1 MAYFPMFVDL
11 TDKTCLVVGGGEVA
25 YRKVKTLLD
34 FDAKVTVVAESVCPK
49 LAELAEV
56 QDKKILSACDYVT
69 GAGEVTSEDKVQ
81 SACGRNAEKADAP
94 KNRVT
99 IWVRPFQKEDCD
111 GRLLVVAATDDR
123 ELNHNI
129 AEYCKA
135 AGIMVNAVDQKDD
148 CSFIFSSYVREQN
161 LVAAFHP
168 GGELPLVKPSGIIEQ
183 GFNLRDDNAL
193 GKTIDVFAI
202 LPPNILKDGRDN
214 SLLLLR
220 QKQRLMYAIP
230 KKFIIVNIP
239 GQSRIPQKIRMKQ

>member
-49 LAELAEV
+49 LAELAEAP
-56 QDKKILSACDYVT
+56 DKKILSACDYVT

-81 SACGRNAEKADAP
+81 SACGQDAEKADALEQ
-94 KNRVT
+94 KIT
-99 IWVRPFQKEDCD
+99 ICVRPFQKEDCD
-111 GRLLVVAATDDR
+111 DRLLVVAATDDK

-161 LVAAFHP
+161 LVAAFSS
-168 GGELPLVKPSGIIEQ
+168 GGKSPVLTQYLKKKETDILTPFLGTLNEYMGDIRADIISKYASEEERKRAFCDIVYSAIENQKLP
-183 GFNLRDDNAL
+183 
-193 GKTIDVFAI
+193 
-202 LPPNILKDGRDN
+202 
-214 SLLLLR
+214 
-220 QKQRLMYAIP
+220 
-230 KKFIIVNIP
+230 
-239 GQSRIPQKIRMKQ
+239 

>member
-56 QDKKILSACDYVT
+56 PDKKILSACDYVT
-69 GAGEVTSEDKVQ
+69 GAVEVTSEDKVQ

-111 GRLLVVAATDDR
+111 GRLLVVAATDDK

-161 LVAAFHP
+161 LVAAFSS
-168 GGELPLVKPSGIIEQ
+168 GGKSPVLTQYLKKKETDILTPFLGTLNEYMGDIRAGIISKYDSEEERKRA
-183 GFNLRDDNAL
+183 FCD
-193 GKTIDVFAI
+193 IVYSAI
-202 LPPNILKDGRDN
+202 ENQKLP
-214 SLLLLR
+214 
-220 QKQRLMYAIP
+220 
-230 KKFIIVNIP
+230 
-239 GQSRIPQKIRMKQ
+239 

>member
-49 LAELAEV
+49 LAELAEARNV
-56 QDKKILSACDYVT
+56 I
-69 GAGEVTSEDKVQ
+69 SENKMLT
-81 SACGRNAEKADAP
+81 ACGQDAEKADALEQ
-94 KNRVT
+94 KIT
-99 IWVRPFQKEDCD
+99 ICVRPFQKEDCD
-111 GRLLVVAATDDR
+111 GRLLVVAATDDK

-161 LVAAFHP
+161 LVAAFSS
-168 GGELPLVKPSGIIEQ
+168 GGKSPVLTQYLKKKETDILTPFLGTLNEYMGDIRADIISKYDSEEERKRAFCDIVYSAIENQKLP
-183 GFNLRDDNAL
+183 
-193 GKTIDVFAI
+193 
-202 LPPNILKDGRDN
+202 
-214 SLLLLR
+214 
-220 QKQRLMYAIP
+220 
-230 KKFIIVNIP
+230 
-239 GQSRIPQKIRMKQ
+239 